1 MWTLQSN
8 LQPSLMSLR
17 STLKEYMQLYLLV
30 LKMCEYESGPRRLLR
45 SRKETSGKAWSDAC
59 DFRVEVWLKF
69 IFVVRIGPLWW
80 MWLQG
85 LAWGRFEAPQ
95 KSETWTAGVR
105 MGEAWTAGVDRGVFR
120 GSSSTPERG
129 LSLEASADATE
140 GPRWQE
146 SGYENYFCYLS

>member
-95 KSETWTAGVR
+95 RSETWTASVQIS
-105 MGEAWTAGVDRGVFR
+105 ETWTASVDQKCSVAFLQLQKKV
-120 GSSSTPERG
+120 SV
-129 LSLEASADATE
+129 
-140 GPRWQE
+140 
-146 SGYENYFCYLS
+146 